1 MDDIVQSLA
10 KALNSRNILWGIGGS
25 YLLKTYGIVDEVH
38 DLDIIVAAEDIT
50 KAIQVLD
57 TIAKRKSIPVKDE
70 YRTKHFSVYSYEGLS
85 IDVMST
91 FRIEHIAG
99 IYEFVL
105 DELSIVDRRPV
116 NGIEIPFTSLEDW
129 LIAYKLMKGRDSKEV
144 IGVNLVQ
151 CQIVTNELFLEGR
164 SNVHSFKD
172 FSKKYPIN
180 HRNSFYYIHNGSAVP
195 NVTRS
200 R

>member
-10 KALNSRNILWGIGGS
+10 KALNSSNILWGIGGS
-25 YLLKTYGIVDEVH
+25 YLLKAYGIVDEVH
-38 DLDIIVAAEDIT
+38 DLDIIIAAEDIP

-57 TIAKRKSIPVKDE
+57 TIAERKSIPIKDE
-70 YRTKHFSVYSYEGLS
+70 YKTKHFSVYSYEGLS

-105 DELSIVDRRPV
+105 DELSIVERRQV

-129 LIAYKLMKGRDSKEV
+129 LIAYKLMRGRDSKVEMIENYLDSKGISHKSLLQRNLKQKLPSEV
-144 IGVNLVQ
+144 KVYIMKL
-151 CQIVTNELFLEGR
+151 LE
-164 SNVHSFKD
+164 
-172 FSKKYPIN
+172 
-180 HRNSFYYIHNGSAVP
+180 
-195 NVTRS
+195 
-200 R
+200 